1 VIAGGKAVLLWALYL
16 AILWAAEW
24 AFGVP
29 DAEAAWLLGAAALL
43 CAATGAW
50 VLWRG
55 RYRHVAPHGDTD
67 ARLEPDLSVA
77 SAWTAVAVAT
87 LMLSLVFGP
96 WLAFTGAGMLALGVG
111 GLIRERRALRR
122 HERREP
128 GP

>member
-1 VIAGGKAVLLWALYL
+1 VIAGGKAVVLWAGYL

-29 DAEAAWLLGAAALL
+29 DVETVALLGAASLL

-50 VLWRG
+50 TWWRG
-55 RYRHVAPHGDTD
+55 RRGVAPDGDTD
-67 ARLEPDLSVA
+67 TRLEPDLSA
-77 SAWTAVAVAT
+77 ATAWTAVALAT

-111 GLIRERRALRR
+111 GLVRERRAMRAPR
-122 HERREP
+122 SGEP
-128 GP
+128 GA